1 MTRLRVSGGEHGSVS
16 PCNEKQVAS
25 RHGGSERGLVV
36 LVQKS
41 CSKVTLAVKKRGEFT
56 VFVLTNRRQEKE

>member
-1 MTRLRVSGGEHGSVS
+1 MTRLWVSGGEYGSVS
-16 PCNEKQVAS
+16 PCNDKQVAS

-41 CSKVTLAVKKRGEFT
+41 CNKVTSAVRKREEFM
-56 VFVLTNRRQEKE
+56 VCVLVSRRQEKE

>member
-1 MTRLRVSGGEHGSVS
+1 MTCLRVSAGEHGSVS
-16 PCNEKQVAS
+16 PCNHKQVAS

-41 CSKVTLAVKKRGEFT
+41 CNKVTSAVKKRGEFT
-56 VFVLTNRRQEKE
+56 VCVLMSRRQQKE

>member
-1 MTRLRVSGGEHGSVS
+1 MTRLRVSGGKHGSVS
-16 PCNEKQVAS
+16 PCNDKQVAS

-41 CSKVTLAVKKRGEFT
+41 CNKVTLAVKKRVHGVC
-56 VFVLTNRRQEKE
+56 VFMSRRQEKE